1 MKHKKTKKNSSKK
14 NNTLKTKRTRKIC
27 RDYESNLPNF
37 ENDYQLTIKDK
48 IKTKGKKS
56 KKQKYLSKV
65 DKLLDETRIKM
76 FDKQQSGELWK
87 EPFTKLLAI
96 PYSIS
101 TITPKNDYYT
111 YINYRWLQNTEIT
124 AKATQKYYSQI
135 DNFRVAQENVYH
147 TILDLVKNYCKT
159 HDTKRAKA
167 VKTVYAS
174 FTSFDNA
181 KMKVHVSHLKE
192 RYESYTKSDNLWGYM
207 AQTNTNEIISWGCPI
222 FWKVQADVKNA
233 KIFQNQIVIPQLSIY
248 DIKIYYD
255 DFGDD
260 PEYTTYSRKIK
271 SSFYEYLNKLFESCL
286 GKNHGLSAPDVF
298 KCEKEILDAMGCTQL
313 KRESPEFYNI
323 VKKDDAMKLYGFN
336 WEQFT
341 KALGFE
347 KTPDTFMCS
356 SLSYLKCICAT
367 LKEKWKTKQWKS
379 YWYYIYLRQLIR
391 FNKELRYINFDF
403 NGRVITGVQVDFPG
417 ELLPIFGLSLTFNTL
432 LSELYMKGHTNP
444 RLIHYIRTLFADL
457 IIVFKRIITRN
468 DWLSDKTR
476 KYALLKLDHLKL
488 VIADPGNLRPD
499 PLLAY
504 GNDAWENILLMT
516 RWKTKKYIML
526 EGREVVDMPSI
537 DWTATPF
544 KLTGTQT
551 YVVNA
556 YYTPTLNSIY
566 IPAAYLQ
573 KPFIDLDERGM
584 EYNLAH
590 VGYTLG
596 HEMSHSLDAIGG
608 NYDYNGNLYDW
619 WEPKDKAHYK
629 GLQADII
636 KQYEVF
642 AARDGIQFDAS
653 IGIGEDIAD
662 ISGLAICEEYLKDFQ
677 DRNDDIVPIRYL
689 SFEAFFIYYAVQ
701 QRQFLYKKALLAQLK
716 TNPHP
721 LDKYRTN
728 VPLSR
733 SKVFRSLYNIKKE
746 DEMFWHLASTIW

>member
-271 SSFYEYLNKLFESCL
+271 SSFYEYLNKLFE
-286 GKNHGLSAPDVF
+286 K
-298 KCEKEILDAMGCTQL
+298 
-313 KRESPEFYNI
+313 
-323 VKKDDAMKLYGFN
+323 
-336 WEQFT
+336 
-341 KALGFE
+341 
-347 KTPDTFMCS
+347 
-356 SLSYLKCICAT
+356 
-367 LKEKWKTKQWKS
+367 
-379 YWYYIYLRQLIR
+379 
-391 FNKELRYINFDF
+391 
-403 NGRVITGVQVDFPG
+403 
-417 ELLPIFGLSLTFNTL
+417 
-432 LSELYMKGHTNP
+432 
-444 RLIHYIRTLFADL
+444 
-457 IIVFKRIITRN
+457 
-468 DWLSDKTR
+468 
-476 KYALLKLDHLKL
+476 
-488 VIADPGNLRPD
+488 
-499 PLLAY
+499 
-504 GNDAWENILLMT
+504 
-516 RWKTKKYIML
+516 
-526 EGREVVDMPSI
+526 
-537 DWTATPF
+537 
-544 KLTGTQT
+544 
-551 YVVNA
+551 
-556 YYTPTLNSIY
+556 
-566 IPAAYLQ
+566 
-573 KPFIDLDERGM
+573 
-584 EYNLAH
+584 
-590 VGYTLG
+590 
-596 HEMSHSLDAIGG
+596 
-608 NYDYNGNLYDW
+608 
-619 WEPKDKAHYK
+619 
-629 GLQADII
+629 
-636 KQYEVF
+636 
-642 AARDGIQFDAS
+642 
-653 IGIGEDIAD
+653 
-662 ISGLAICEEYLKDFQ
+662 
-677 DRNDDIVPIRYL
+677 
-689 SFEAFFIYYAVQ
+689 
-701 QRQFLYKKALLAQLK
+701 
-716 TNPHP
+716 
-721 LDKYRTN
+721 
-728 VPLSR
+728 
-733 SKVFRSLYNIKKE
+733 
-746 DEMFWHLASTIW
+746 